1 MSDLSWLDSVPSLL
15 HTGFVSSVVAVT
27 LAEIGDKTQLL
38 SLFLTLRF
46 ANKPALALGILLAT
60 LLNHGIS
67 AWLGTLLGTGLDA
80 WLNADLVR
88 WILAASFVAMAAWVL
103 IPDSED
109 DEDSRFMAMG
119 AFVATL
125 VLFSLAEMGDKTQ
138 IATVLLAAEWQ
149 SVFWVTAGTTLG
161 MLIAN
166 LPVVWYGER
175 IMKVLPLALVRYL
188 TSAAFVLMALWTILA

>member
-1 MSDLSWLDSVPSLL
+1 MSDPTLIDSFVNN
-15 HTGFVSSVVAVT
+15 GFASSAIAVT

-60 LLNHGIS
+60 LLNHGVS
-67 AWLGTLLGTGLDA
+67 AWLGSWLGVGLDT
-80 WLNADLVR
+80 WLNASYVR
-88 WILAASFVAMAAWVL
+88 WILAASFIGMAVWVL
-103 IPDSED
+103 VPDSED
-109 DEDSRFMAMG
+109 DEDSRFMSMG
-119 AFVATL
+119 AFMATL
-125 VLFSLAEMGDKTQ
+125 VLFSLAEIGDKTQ

-149 SVFWVTAGTTLG
+149 SVFWVTAGTTVG

-175 IMKVLPLALVRYL
+175 VMKVLPLDLVRYL
-188 TSAAFVLMALWTILA
+188 TSAAFAVMALWTLFG